1 MPVSRITATLPYCYT
16 ALLLYCCT
24 FPPLR
29 AQNFDSLISELS
41 GSEAD
46 QLESEQNDQKA
57 NNKNSATFSSSE
69 QLSSLEEDEFTPQK
83 NIKTNGVVLQ
93 GLDKTS
99 ARVFITE
106 ARIGQ
111 TVEFGTLRI
120 VIQHCEKGPPES
132 RQESAAFVKI
142 TEVKPKCSHKLCP
155 VQNIFSGWMFSS
167 SPSLS
172 SFDHPM
178 YDIWI
183 KECKNLKK

>member
-1 MPVSRITATLPYCYT
+1 MIRIQTMLHV
-16 ALLLYCCT
+16 ALLLYGYT
-24 FPPLR
+24 ATPLY
-29 AQNFDSLISELS
+29 AQTFDSLITELS

-46 QLESEQNDQKA
+46 QLESEQADQKG
-57 NNKNSATFSSSE
+57 NNKNSATFSSSDKM
-69 QLSSLEEDEFTPQK
+69 SSLDEDEFTPQE
-83 NIKTNGVVLQ
+83 NMKTNGVVLQ

-111 TVEFGTLRI
+111 VVEFGTLR
-120 VIQHCEKGPPES
+120 VVVQHCEKGPPES

-142 TEVKPKCSHKLCP
+142 AEVKPKCFHKLCP
-155 VQNIFSGWMFSS
+155 VHTVFSGWMFSS

-172 SFDHPM
+172 YFDHPM

-183 KECKNLKK
+183 KECKNIKK